1 MNKRKLI
8 DGTEVI
14 ELNNPIILTVK
25 TKCPEKWILVDKET
39 GETYTGYNT
48 QGKNSW
54 KKIQSLKDIFLKK

>member
-14 ELNNPIILTVK
+14 ELTNPIILTVK